1 MLKTKSFLL
10 LLIISLLLF
19 SAVTTYNH
27 HSQAEVKAKV
37 LNTDNSDMINSGVAN
52 IGNQNLTVKIL
63 EGKHKHR
70 KLTAYNGLTGKL
82 QLDNYF
88 QPGDI
93 ILVALQKQNSR
104 LIAKAVDLYRLPW
117 ELLLFGIFI
126 LLLLLYAKTIGL
138 KALFSFI
145 ISLYIIWN
153 FLIPGLLAGK
163 QPIILSAATLL
174 LLSAIIIF
182 SVAGFNKK
190 GLAAFLGTITGLLF
204 TIIITMIFGEFLS
217 LQGMTAPFA
226 ETLLYSGHL
235 NLNMKHI
242 LYAAIV
248 IGASGAAMDI
258 AMDVAASM
266 AEIKAKKPDI
276 EMKELINSGFTVGRA
291 VIGTMTTTLLLAY
304 SGGYLTLLMLF
315 MTKNSSLNRMLNFKM
330 VSAEIL
336 RTLTGSIG
344 LVLVAPITAFLAGW
358 IYCTEFSI
366 NLKPNLLLE
375 KIWLTLTGS
384 NK

>member
-1 MLKTKSFLL
+1 MKNTKSI
-10 LLIISLLLF
+10 LIIIIIITLLCSGLM
-19 SAVTTYNH
+19 SYNQK
-27 HSQAEVKAKV
+27 SKAEVKAEV
-37 LNTDNSDMINSGVAN
+37 LKTDNSDMIRSGVAN
-52 IGNQNLTVKIL
+52 IGNQTLKVRIL
-63 EGKHKHR
+63 EGEYKHKE
-70 KLTAYNGLTGKL
+70 LTAYNGLTGKL

-88 QPGDI
+88 KVGDK
-93 ILVALQKQNSR
+93 ILVALQKNNNK
-104 LIAKAVDLYRLPW
+104 LVAKAVDLYRLPW

-126 LLLLLYAKTIGL
+126 LLLILYAKTVGL

-145 ISLYIIWN
+145 VSLYIIWN
-153 FLIPGLLAGK
+153 FLIPGLLAGR
-163 QPIILSAATLL
+163 QPLILSAATLL

-190 GLAAFLGTITGLLF
+190 GLAAFLGTTIGLFF
-204 TIIITMIFGEFLS
+204 TIIITMIFGKVLS

-226 ETLLYSGHL
+226 ETLMYSGHL

-242 LYAAIV
+242 LYASIV

-276 EMKELINSGFTVGRA
+276 EREELVDSGFNVGRA

-315 MTKNSSLNRMLNFKM
+315 MTKKSSLNRMLNFKM

-358 IYCTEFSI
+358 IYSTKFS
-366 NLKPNLLLE
+366 PNLNPNFLLQKVKTTIKKNE
-375 KIWLTLTGS
+375 E
-384 NK
+384 